1 MSVVKSQILEQLK
14 KNYPKFP
21 KKNLEKALDLVFD
34 EIISGLSKGNNVE
47 IRGFGSFKIKKS
59 KSREG
64 RNPKN
69 GIKINIPEKNKVQWK
84 MSKDFLKKINLGFN
98 NEK

>member
-1 MSVVKSQILEQLK
+1 LSVVKSQILEQLK

>member
-1 MSVVKSQILEQLK
+1 MVKSELLQKLCHQHPQLLRKDVKKILE
-14 KNYPKFP
+14 
-21 KKNLEKALDLVFD
+21 
-34 EIISGLSKGNNVE
+34 IIFFGISDALSKGNNVE

>member
-21 KKNLEKALDLVFD
+21 KKDLEKALDLVFD
-34 EIISGLSKGNNVE
+34 EIINGISKNNNVE

-59 KSREG
+59 KPREG

-84 MSKDFLKKINLGFN
+84 ISKDFLKKINPKLN

>member
-84 MSKDFLKKINLGFN
+84 MSKDFLKKINLDFN

>member
-34 EIISGLSKGNNVE
+34 EIINGLSKGNNVE

-59 KSREG
+59 KSSEG

>member
-34 EIISGLSKGNNVE
+34 EIINGLSKGNNVE

-69 GIKINIPEKNKVQWK
+69 GIKINIHEKNKVQWK

>member
-34 EIISGLSKGNNVE
+34 EIINGLSKGNNVE

>member
-1 MSVVKSQILEQLK
+1 LSVVKSQILEQLK

-34 EIISGLSKGNNVE
+34 EIINGLSKGNNVE

>member
-34 EIISGLSKGNNVE
+34 EIINGLSKGNNVE

-84 MSKDFLKKINLGFN
+84 MSKDFLKKINLDFN